1 MGACAANRFD
11 APATLTEIH
20 HMPVPWLTVGKLVLG
35 NLDTIM
41 NVVRPGFTRKK
52 LDENSERAELLNQQ
66 IAELQAAAA
75 GNAEQIK
82 QLAAQLKEIV
92 GALAQSAAEVSA
104 ERAAR
109 RRIVNMALGIA
120 GLALLCSVIAL
131 WNTFG
136 KVA

>member
-1 MGACAANRFD
+1 
-11 APATLTEIH
+11 
-20 HMPVPWLTVGKLVLG
+20 MPVPWLTVGKLVLG

-75 GNAEQIK
+75 SNAEQIK

-109 RRIVNMALGIA
+109 RRIVNMALGVA